1 MENNAE
7 KIVLGKSATNIEL
20 MKLIKYTN
28 FEITIADELL
38 LVKPFRKLFNQDRSQ
53 SKEQFFKLMS
63 VMYFTYAPDSNYS
76 YIIDEEERLKTVLE
90 QEDIKDFKMS
100 ADFKAA
106 VEVYKQLT
114 RTTAS
119 ELLADVKM
127 AINKVRQV
135 LNSIDFDSLEEK
147 DKVAALNTV
156 TTVIGKIPKLVRDL
170 SDAERAVAKEQEE
183 QNATRGQQ
191 QLSITELWAQQNV
204 Q

>member
-1 MENNAE
+1 MENNAG
-7 KIVLGKSATNIEL
+7 KIVLGKSATNIEP

-90 QEDIKDFKMS
+90 QEDIKDFKMN

-135 LNSIDFDSLEEK
+135 LNSIDFDSLKEK
-147 DKVAALNTV
+147 EKVDALNTV
-156 TTVIGKIPKLVRDL
+156 TSVIGKIPKLVRDL

>member
-1 MENNAE
+1 
-7 KIVLGKSATNIEL
+7 

-100 ADFKAA
+100 ADFRAA

-114 RTTAS
+114 KTTAS
-119 ELLADVKM
+119 ELLVDVRA
-127 AINKVRQV
+127 AIDKVRQA
-135 LNSIDFDSLEEK
+135 LNSINFASLDEK
-147 DKVAALNTV
+147 DKVSALNTI
-156 TTVIGKIPKLVRDL
+156 TTVISKVPKLVKDL
-170 SDAERAVAKEQEE
+170 ADAERAVAKEQEE

>member
-1 MENNAE
+1 MNGSGSFVRIS
-7 KIVLGKSATNIEL
+7 IV

-53 SKEQFFKLMS
+53 SKEQFFRLMS

-90 QEDIKDFKMS
+90 QEDIRDFKMS

-119 ELLADVKM
+119 ELLADVRM

-135 LNSIDFDSLEEK
+135 LNSIDFDSLKEK
-147 DKVAALNTV
+147 EKVDALNTV
-156 TTVIGKIPKLVRDL
+156 TSVISKIPKLVRDL